1 MTDGSRDR
9 ERGGWVV
16 QGEEKHAGSR
26 FPRDAAS
33 PSPPDSTRPVFI
45 LDVQTSRGFLWKP
58 SRVESRWM
66 ECGGSAR
73 NGLGPAAGTKRVQSC
88 GKSSCVA
95 LDPLVAACRFS
106 WIISGLRRVEKASF
120 FSLGRDI
127 SLANAEEER
136 EEGGRKESQRGPR
149 AFEGKEMPNPGTQ
162 TRTQART
169 QRAKRDE
176 RDERVGEL
184 IRRQEC
190 RPEETPTTVYTRFQ
204 TRCWGATVDHGHAR
218 LAMAST
224 RLRTFPFPEGKIWRK
239 FFIPKFATRFPA
251 LALKFLHLI
260 DHPLLVLP
268 FFHSCPDRLFS
279 NI

>member
-127 SLANAEEER
+127 SLASAEEER
-136 EEGGRKESQRGPR
+136 EEGEGRRAREDREHSKGKRCRIPAHKRAHRHAHKEQR
-149 AFEGKEMPNPGTQ
+149 ETKEMKG
-162 TRTQART
+162 
-169 QRAKRDE
+169 
-176 RDERVGEL
+176 
-184 IRRQEC
+184 
-190 RPEETPTTVYTRFQ
+190 
-204 TRCWGATVDHGHAR
+204 
-218 LAMAST
+218 
-224 RLRTFPFPEGKIWRK
+224 
-239 FFIPKFATRFPA
+239 
-251 LALKFLHLI
+251 
-260 DHPLLVLP
+260 
-268 FFHSCPDRLFS
+268 
-279 NI
+279 